1 MALILQGSLLCNFDT
16 MRDCFKMADTRLGEV
31 ASYFDKGPTEFSA
44 LDFHIYIALEI
55 KTQKSTNGAQLL

>member
-1 MALILQGSLLCNFDT
+1 
-16 MRDCFKMADTRLGEV
+16 MADTRLGEV

-55 KTQKSTNGAQLL
+55 KTQKSTNGTQLL

>member
-31 ASYFDKGPTEFSA
+31 PSYFDKGPTEFSG
-44 LDFHIYIALEI
+44 LDFHIYVALEV
-55 KTQKSTNGAQLL
+55 KTQNSTNVTQ